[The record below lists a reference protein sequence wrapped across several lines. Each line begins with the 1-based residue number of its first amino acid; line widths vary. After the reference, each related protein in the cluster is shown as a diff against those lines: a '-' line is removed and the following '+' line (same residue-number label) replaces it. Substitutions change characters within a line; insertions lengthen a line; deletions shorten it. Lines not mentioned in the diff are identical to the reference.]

1 MSMNSNAKY
10 AMITGSA
17 KGLGRMLA
25 FELARKGYQ
34 IIVHYLYSQQDA
46 EQTAAEIREQTGVDC
61 ICLKADVRDPKQVA
75 QMFDIIKTKGI
86 ALDIF
91 IQNVGNY
98 LKKDILETSA
108 DEWNEIINSNLNAT
122 FYCNQHAAELMIEN
136 KSGRIINIGFAN
148 LGRTGAK
155 KMIAPYYIAK
165 TGVLILTQTLA
176 AELADK
182 GITVNM
188 VSPGVLETS
197 INKPIHEIPVGRL
210 ATLEETVRAILFLT
224 DEQSNYITG
233 ANLDVA
239 GGWRL

>member
-1 MSMNSNAKY
+1 MNSNAKY
-10 AMITGSA
+10 ALITGSA

-25 FELARKGYQ
+25 LALARKGYH
-34 IIVHYLYSQQDA
+34 IIIHYLYSQQDA
-46 EQTAAEIREQTGVDC
+46 EQTASDIANETGVNC
-61 ICLKADVRDPKQVA
+61 FCLKADVRDAKQVA
-75 QMFDIIKTKGI
+75 QLFETIKAKRIT
-86 ALDIF
+86 LEIF
-91 IQNVGNY
+91 VQNVGNY
-98 LKKDILETSA
+98 LKKNILETSVE
-108 DEWNEIINSNLNAT
+108 EWNEIINSNLNAT
-122 FYCNQHAAELMIEN
+122 FYCNQQAAELMVGN
-136 KSGRIINIGFAN
+136 NSGRIINIGFAN
-148 LGRTGAK
+148 LGRNGAK

-197 INKPIHEIPVGRL
+197 ISKPIHEIPMGRL
-210 ATLEETVRAILFLT
+210 ATVEETVRAILFLT
-224 DEQSNYITG
+224 DEKSNYITG